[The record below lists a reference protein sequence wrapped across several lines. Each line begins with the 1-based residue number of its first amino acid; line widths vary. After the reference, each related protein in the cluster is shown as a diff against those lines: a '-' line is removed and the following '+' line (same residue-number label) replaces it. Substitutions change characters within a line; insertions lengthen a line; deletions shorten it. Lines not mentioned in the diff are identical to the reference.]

1 MKKLA
6 IILVVLMLVGCQN
19 THQITVLESLVDHEV
34 TEIEDETLL
43 VGETEVVQESVE
55 GQRELI
61 YEVTTDLFSKE
72 LERRLIT
79 SKVLIEPKPKV
90 VRIGI
95 KQIETTSTLITD
107 EKLEVI
113 TQEDETLDEGIEK
126 VTQEGTLGVTK
137 VSTQIIYIKGKVT
150 ESKEISRE
158 VVVEAQPK
166 IIVKGTKK
174 QAIRDFSQYSNEDLG
189 WWFNWGNPKAT
200 INNEITALISDK
212 NVLWQ
217 IPTENKV
224 VYLTFDE
231 GYEYNNNT
239 SQILDTLRDKG
250 VKATFFITGSYLDNN
265 PDLVNRMVEEGH
277 LVGNHTILHY
287 RAAPTLESNQ
297 QTYIDDVVALNQ
309 KDSRISM
316 FHRPPEGGYSER
328 SLALL
333 NSLGYKTVFWSFAYK
348 DWLTDNQPDPK
359 EALELI
365 LNNIHPGS
373 ILLLHPVSNTNTQIL
388 GEVIDGIRGQ
398 GYSIEL
404 LP

>member
-239 SQILDTLRDKG
+239 SKILDTLRDKG

-359 EALELI
+359 ESLELI

>member
-359 EALELI
+359 ESLELI
-365 LNNIHPGS
+365 LHNIHPGS

-388 GEVIDGIRGQ
+388 GEVIDGIRRQ

>member
-359 EALELI
+359 ESLELI

>member
-359 EALELI
+359 ESLELI

-388 GEVIDGIRGQ
+388 GEVIDGIRRQ

>member
-1 MKKLA
+1 MKKVA